1 MRLVMCGLLAV
12 GLLGGTAAWG
22 QPSAVDVP
30 PALEAWRGWALH
42 GKGYLGC
49 PFVYNASAVEPAA
62 FMCAWPGRLDLV
74 LDADGG
80 TFSQPWTVYENVP
93 VPLPGDAEHWPR
105 EVAVDGRPATV
116 VLRAGMPTVWLAP
129 GSYRLSGQ
137 FTWRER
143 PASLPLPAS
152 VGLVALTLD
161 GEPVPLPRRGVGL
174 WLGATAG
181 EEAEADA
188 LAVEVYRRFDD
199 DVPTRLRTRLDL
211 AVAGGVREERLPGV
225 VPAGFLPLRMGS
237 NLPVRLDEDGQLRV
251 QVRPGNWYVDIDA
264 RAEAVLDRMA
274 MATPG
279 GAMPSVEFWSF
290 AAKPALRSVLVEGA
304 RPVDPIRAGSIWHRL
319 PTFQLAAGDALTVV
333 ERSRGQL
340 VAANSLAATRH
351 LWLDFNRERFTFA
364 DAISGEMRVGWRLD
378 VQPPYQL
385 LAATEDGSDL
395 LVTRGGA
402 GDATGIELR
411 TAQVD
416 VQALGRIERGGA
428 MPVAGWQSNMELA
441 ATLHLPPGN
450 KLLAALGVE
459 NAPTSWIGQ
468 WRLLDFFVLLVVT
481 IATVRLFGR
490 VAGLTALVALTLS
503 FHEPGAP
510 VWTWL
515 NLLAAVAL
523 TRVAPPGRLLRL
535 ARSYRLAS
543 FAVLLLLLIPF
554 GIAQVRLA
562 VYPQLEPERHRQGQ
576 TIGLFEMLAG
586 EMQTPVAL
594 EDVRAGP
601 PRPDTAA
608 SVSSDATQPEEV
620 YEMVVTGSYIR
631 RGNFDLPGSDA
642 LGEDNTPTQAGA
654 GKPSWRWA
662 SHPLGWT
669 GAVSPESTMRLIIV
683 PPWLTGILRLVAIAA
698 LGLFAARF
706 AFDLLGRTWQLPRWP
721 ARGGA
726 TAASAAAIVVAAI
739 VSAQSAAAQTPAPA
753 LLEALEERLL
763 EPPPCT
769 PACAEIVHADVSAGA
784 SELAIT
790 LQVHALAA
798 VAVPLPGEVG
808 GWLPATVTAG
818 DAPVPVQDRD
828 GALWAPVTS
837 GRHTLALRG
846 PLPPG
851 AAVEIHFPAPPR
863 AIAAASE
870 HWFVAGIEDGTLPG
884 STLSL
889 TRLRPD
895 REQDRA
901 APAMAQWEASHMPA
915 FVEIERTLLFGPR
928 QWRVATIVRRV
939 TPDGLAPEGGV
950 VNLAVPLLAGE
961 SIVSAEHTVAEG
973 TVKVA
978 MDPSVANFRW
988 RSTLPRVAAMSLL
1001 ATADQPWREIWRFEI
1016 SPAWRVEFSGLPPSH
1031 PEGENAALMTFHPR
1045 PGETLTLAITRPET
1059 VPGGTLAFDRV
1070 ALETTASDSW
1080 RQAAL
1085 VLDYRSTRGG
1095 SQTIRLPAVAEL
1107 DAVAI
1112 DGTSESLP
1120 LLDGELNLPIL
1131 PGTHE
1136 VRIGW
1141 RENVAVAPRVATP
1154 VVDLGAPAAN
1164 VTTALTLPKRWLLFA
1179 TGPSLGPAVLYWSE
1193 LLALIVA
1200 ALVLGRIQTT
1210 PLRTWHWLLLGLGF
1224 STFSWLAFGV
1234 VAGWLLAYGARE
1246 QLTQGLSRLWYNTA
1260 QIAFGLLALL
1270 AFAAILN
1277 SIPNGL
1283 LGEPD
1288 MSVAGFGSSGD
1299 NLRWFADQTESVTPE
1314 AAVWSLPLWVY
1325 KGLILAWALWLTLA
1339 LLRWLP
1345 WAWRRFSVGG
1355 LWQPKAAAPAPAA
1368 SEPVAAEPTP
1378 EAGTPPPTKDVW

>member
-1 MRLVMCGLLAV
+1 MWARWTALARWLVALGM
-12 GLLGGTAAWG
+12 LGGGGAWG
-22 QPSAVDVP
+22 QPNAVDVP
-30 PALEAWRGWALH
+30 AALEEWRGWALH
-42 GKGYLGC
+42 GKGYRGC
-49 PFVYNASAVEPAA
+49 PFVYNAGAAEPAE

-80 TFSQPWTVYENVP
+80 TFSQPWTVYEDVP

-105 EVAVDGRPATV
+105 DVAVDGRAATL
-116 VLRAGMPTVWLAP
+116 VLRAGRPTVWLAP

-188 LAVEVYRRFDD
+188 LAVEVYRRFED
-199 DVPTRLRTRLDL
+199 DVPTRLETQLEL
-211 AVAGGVREERLPGV
+211 SVAGSVREERLRGV
-225 VPAGFLPLRMGS
+225 LPAGFLPMRMMS
-237 NLPVRLDEDGQLRV
+237 NLPARLDQDGQLRV
-251 QVRPGNWYVDIDA
+251 QVRPGEWYIEVHA
-264 RAEAVLDRMA
+264 RAEAVLDRIV

-279 GAMPSVEFWSF
+279 GVMPSVEFWAF
-290 AAKPALRSVLVEGA
+290 DAKPALRSVLAEGA
-304 RPVDPIRAGSIWHRL
+304 RPVDPIRAGAYYWPRL
-319 PTFQLAAGDALTVV
+319 PTFQLAPGDALTVV

-340 VAANSLAATRH
+340 VAANDLAAKRD
-351 LWLDFNRERFTFA
+351 LWLDFNRERFAFA

-378 VQPPYQL
+378 LQPPYEL

-395 LVTRGGA
+395 LVTRSAA

-411 TAQVD
+411 TAEVD
-416 VQALGRIERGGA
+416 VQALGRIDRGGA
-428 MPVAGWQSNMELA
+428 MPIAGWLSNMELA

-459 NAPTSWIGQ
+459 NAPTSWISQ

-490 VAGLTALVALTLS
+490 VAGLTALLALTLS

-562 VYPQLEPERHRQGQ
+562 VYPQLEPAGHREGR

-586 EMQTPVAL
+586 DLPAPAPPDVPDIAAGVL
-594 EDVRAGP
+594 GPDAPSEDV
-601 PRPDTAA
+601 
-608 SVSSDATQPEEV
+608 EEL
-620 YEMVVTGSYIR
+620 VVTGSYIR
-631 RGNFDLPGSDA
+631 REPFDAPGRDM

-654 GKPSWRWA
+654 GKPSWEWA
-662 SHPLGWT
+662 AHPLGWA
-669 GAVSPESTMRLIIV
+669 GAVSPEDTMRLIIV
-683 PPWLTGILRLVAIAA
+683 PPWLTGILRLVATAA
-698 LGLFAARF
+698 LGLFAARL
-706 AFDLLGRTWQLPRWP
+706 AFDLLGRTWHLPRWP

-726 TAASAAAIVVAAI
+726 TAASAAIVVAAI
-739 VSAQSAAAQTPAPA
+739 VTVQSAAAQTPAPA

-763 EPPPCT
+763 QPPPCT
-769 PACAEIVHADVSAGA
+769 PACAEVVHADVSAGA
-784 SELAIT
+784 TELAIT
-790 LQVHALAA
+790 LQVHALAS
-798 VAVPLPGEVG
+798 VAVPLPGDVA
-808 GWLPATVTAG
+808 GWLPATVTTG
-818 DAPVPVQDRD
+818 DAPVPVQRRD
-828 GALWAPVTS
+828 DALWAAVPP

-851 AAVEIHFPAPPR
+851 AAVEIPFPAAPR
-863 AIAAASE
+863 TVTAASE
-870 HWFVAGIEDGTLPG
+870 HWFVAGIEDGALPG
-884 STLSL
+884 GTLSL

-895 REQDRA
+895 QEADREEA
-901 APAMAQWEASHMPA
+901 ATAQWEASHLPA

-928 QWRVATIVRRV
+928 EWRVATAVRRV
-939 TPDGLAPEGGV
+939 APEGGV
-950 VNLAVPLLAGE
+950 INFAVPLLAGE
-961 SIVSAEHTVAEG
+961 SIVSAEHDVTQGRVM
-973 TVKVA
+973 VA
-978 MDPSVANFRW
+978 MDPSVAIFGW

-1031 PEGENAALMTFHPR
+1031 PEGENAALITFHPR
-1045 PGETLTLAITRPET
+1045 PGETLTLAIARPET

-1095 SQTIRLPAVAEL
+1095 SQTIRLPAAAEL

-1210 PLRTWHWLLLGLGF
+1210 PLKTWHWLLLGLGF
-1224 STFSWLAFGV
+1224 STFSWLAFAV

-1246 QLTQGLSRLWYNTA
+1246 RLTQGLSRLWYNTA

-1288 MSVAGFGSSGD
+1288 MSVAGFGSGGD
-1299 NLRWFADQTESVTPE
+1299 TLRWFADQTESVTPE

-1345 WAWRRFSVGG
+1345 WAWRRFSAGG
-1355 LWQPKAAAPAPAA
+1355 LWQPKAKAPAPAESKPA
-1368 SEPVAAEPTP
+1368 DAEPTP